1 MIQWEEI
8 FNMYDLL
15 ITNQI
20 INLFIYIPKEVR
32 SFKMSNIYSI
42 WGIKV
47 IFWIINFGK
56 VHFKSFSFFFQGGL
70 VQVRQML
77 RRTTYTWP
85 MPFYATPITFAFM
98 ALLRFI
104 MQIFAIFLL
113 LFSHF
118 DSTFCYKCWEI

>member
-20 INLFIYIPKEVR
+20 LNLFIYIPKKVR

-47 IFWIINFGK
+47 IFWITNFGK
-56 VHFKSFSFFFQGGL
+56 VHFNFFSFLFQEGL
-70 VQVRQML
+70 VQVCQML
-77 RRTTYTWP
+77 RWMTYTWP

-104 MQIFAIFLL
+104 MQISAIFLL